1 MRYVKVTQKLCDN
14 EKERMDKNRY
24 YKNTEWICNKCGW
37 NVSFADDCVVTSVH
51 DYWQKIQDH
60 NQGYSGIYHSWC
72 RILCKVCN
80 QQNEDGKPHPRCLR
94 TLEDKLRKD
103 IRESKDNNIR
113 IVDSM
118 MFDRLTEGNKK

>member
-1 MRYVKVTQKLCDN
+1 MMRYVKSTQKLCDQM
-14 EKERMDKNRY
+14 KERKYQTD
-24 YKNTEWICNKCGW
+24 TEWRCNKCGW
-37 NVSFADDCVVTSVH
+37 NISYSEDCVVTSGH
-51 DYWQKIQDH
+51 DYWENNSDH

-80 QQNEDGKPHPRCLR
+80 QPNEDGKPHPRCLR

-118 MFDRLTEGNKK
+118 MFDCLIEGNKK